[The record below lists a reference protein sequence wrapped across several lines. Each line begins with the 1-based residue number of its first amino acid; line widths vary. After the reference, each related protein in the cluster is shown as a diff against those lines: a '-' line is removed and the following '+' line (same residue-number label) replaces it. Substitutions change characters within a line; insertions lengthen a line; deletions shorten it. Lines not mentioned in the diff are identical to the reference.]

1 MALSTNA
8 TTKVTQLYVAMFG
21 RAPDME
27 GLNFWGGAL
36 DAGQSVAQV
45 AQAMFG
51 TTPARAYF
59 PEGST
64 SQQIVQSFY
73 VNVLGRQPDAGGLEF
88 WVARLDA
95 LKAAGNTNAVGQLVT
110 EIVNIVTNYTGNDSA
125 GLASAQ
131 LFANKIEVANFWAA
145 ENGGADNATKPIA
158 LVTADPA
165 SVNQVKAQIL
175 NGFGDIVANTTF
187 TLKEVVVEGQA
198 GTPPVTAMYWG
209 YNPNSTENDN
219 STEGPS
225 DGGVP
230 VAEMLKFLTTITGL
244 DLHELGLIDDDGVGP
259 FDNVTNLTISNALS
273 MSNSAENAQST
284 SGSGG
289 NDNSGQS
296 PSLQI
301 EYADG
306 TFREFNIEAQIA
318 ESYFKFLN
326 DLLFDSEGNS
336 RLYEKV
342 IVPGT
347 SGSSDSLAPI
357 KLTPSVNNGGTFEQG
372 YTTAGDDLIVAGR
385 LELLHGAYIDG
396 GAGRNVLEVD
406 AKGEFAQ
413 PVELLNIQ
421 EVRVHNLPNF
431 YTVDNGEYVD
441 GDPAH
446 GYLDN
451 SAYPYLSGSGSRDS
465 FLDLSRATSI
475 EKLVVTEGNAI
486 GLDIPGS
493 ELGDLT
499 IVGVRNGATLR
510 LEGGFER
517 DVTVH
522 YGQGLTGPLTVE
534 LLLGQVTGKLN
545 FVHNTDALHLVS
557 LGGVA
562 NSFGSEDIGGRL
574 TNLKISGDAALY
586 INGDLDN
593 SFQDETPVT
602 IDASANTKGVD
613 LKLTNSE
620 KVTFIGSAG
629 NDSFKVSTD
638 DAVDVVG
645 AGNSDD
651 SVTIVGGAG
660 NNHFEVDS
668 TTINVTVAD
677 GQNNIELE
685 GQFATVVAGNGN
697 NTVVVDEDAAFE
709 TISVTVG
716 NGNNAINTDDSET
729 VNIVAGNGKNV
740 ISSVR
745 GESVTIEAGN
755 GGNNITVSAEEIS
768 ITTGTGNDTITVSGM
783 GGTDIGGDAN
793 TTALLNIDTGAG
805 NNTVVLGRD
814 LTQQVQF
821 GITALEGSS
830 ITGDN
835 ITLRVENLSD
845 LRAAQLDGIT
855 RVVLNYDI
863 STPINSNV
871 QGYDLDPVL
880 TLTDTQFLA
889 IGAANFAVQG
899 AVFSNYAQIKII
911 VTSSTSL
918 TALGVDSL
926 PRNLD
931 LQLELQ
937 DGVTLTMTA
946 QQLHTKVAPNGITLD
961 GDNNTDAANGKV
973 IITGGGVNFDPF
985 NNSDTIKT
993 NIDGT
998 VYYGGS
1004 LSDDFKVDG
1013 KWYNVTVKSLV
1024 NGWDRPADVP
1034 AEVVITLDST
1044 GTAPLEQGAFSSWH
1058 TNLAIV
1064 GDQDI
1069 NFTGDIQLGMQK
1081 VGATM
1086 VPTNPFTID
1095 FSELEGVVNNFVV
1108 DNFELLAQ
1116 GGGIFGNSNNG
1127 YASEVHISLA
1137 KDTSGDDKGF
1147 DEADAQ
1153 SLVSTGVTKYVVTT
1167 IDGPTANGSAG
1178 NTATV
1183 KLCDTVQ
1190 DLEVFALRGNYNDTL
1205 VVQDAAWGLV
1215 FELQGGGT
1223 AKSEGPTGTS
1233 NVGSLIANY
1242 EWEHA
1247 DAVVNIVHS
1256 VAGDVR
1262 PIHVEKI
1269 DIDNADTLSIDVAG
1283 SAVIDTLVTQDATSL
1298 DVDATGNVAFVDSL
1312 ALGTLDTI
1320 DASGVVGTFAATLSG
1335 AASGDDDF
1343 SFEGSTGGSSLTLLG
1358 FAADNGAADGTTTTI
1373 DGGVG
1378 GVTLT
1383 IGNGTAAGNDTVDLS
1398 AATLTNVSA
1407 VVLTQ
1412 GSSLTLTIA
1421 QAGVIGAAGFSTPGT
1436 DTATLNL
1443 TNLDS
1448 TLFVR
1453 PAFASDITVAVVSI
1467 APLPEVTLNAGTN
1480 LTGISGLAVH
1490 EGTTLNL
1497 TAAQF
1502 QQLTGNGTIS
1512 LIANPAITA
1521 DTVINITG
1529 LTAADVA
1536 AGFSLADV
1544 AGALVV
1550 NLQLAESVDLS
1561 AANLTGVDSITFGDG
1576 VTLTLGDVQ
1585 QADGVDI
1592 VGGANSVL
1600 KFTDTAAGAFESID
1614 ASGFDVTELHML
1626 NVLVDN
1632 RNIDLLFS
1640 GLAQSITKVIYNDLG
1655 WVEGVTQTVAITAGT
1670 TVPGFVVFNKPEDSV
1685 EIRNFVLNLQGGT
1698 EINGNLRLSS
1708 SIKDGDLIQTHLQS
1722 VVINSTGT
1730 GANLLTGSTANVI
1743 DGDITSQGTGNQ
1755 GTYTSVDNNLLN
1767 ITINA
1772 EQALTVTGEV
1782 VFESVTGDDAVTAND
1797 DDAAIAEL
1805 TVNGTASVNLGGLNT
1820 QDDDVDGLVV
1830 TNAGTG
1836 TLSVTVD
1843 GSAIDQDVAGG
1854 NNDALSFL
1862 GGNIQLTI
1870 VNGVN
1875 LSDDVITGVSKIT
1888 LTDATTTVLTLT
1900 QAQFGTLGAA
1910 NLVATNTNAGQIS
1923 TLNLVAFGTA
1933 PFDATTVDADI
1944 NVGTLT
1950 LVPGT
1955 VTLDPATNLTG
1966 VDAIIVQ
1973 DGGVLNLT
1981 AAQFQ
1986 QLQGAGAINAANA
1999 LHNFTVNITGLTQA
2013 DVNAGFSLAAIGT
2026 LGNATITLTLAEDV
2040 NLIGADTDPTA
2051 NDNTTV
2057 LGNLDDLTVILAAG
2071 QTIGLGNETQADGL
2085 NVNGG
2090 ANSTIV
2096 FQYAPHTTYPGQ
2108 IDASGYNVTTLKALA
2123 AGFTTGGN
2131 SNVEYSIDDLPSSVE
2146 LRLYEDPA
2154 DLGFLDPTFRRVVIE
2169 EGITTPTGLIFSDWD
2184 AGDEVRTLH
2193 LTLAGDVVLNGS
2205 LSIPTR
2211 TDKDG
2216 SLTQRYFDALTI
2228 VSEGAKTNTINGNI
2242 NTATVLAGP
2251 NTSNN
2256 NLLSVTIEA
2265 TQNLVLT
2272 GAGTGLGNV
2281 VFSYNPAS
2289 NLPAAAQVA
2298 NFVIEG
2304 SANVTVDALDVSDGD
2319 IAALAVA
2326 NNGSGVL
2333 TVTGGSPA
2341 IFDNVA
2347 GPVGNAGA
2355 NLETLTFSG
2364 TGDIVIGDANL
2375 VSSPYGIDLG
2385 NLSTIDA
2392 SGLTGNLS
2400 LGEIKNIDSAD
2411 FSFIAGTGVTKVTL
2425 STDSL
2430 DSTGVDTTPGNTDD
2444 TAGWSFDFSNA
2455 AAGSE
2460 LHLANLGA
2468 LTAGSK
2474 LTIDMGAN
2482 GTLYIDGPGTV
2493 DLSDLVLDINQVQA
2507 IVLADGVTLQLT
2519 AAQANG
2525 LDIIAGPDTG
2535 TAGITAKVN
2544 IVDLTND
2551 TDPDNPVDA
2560 FDLSGIAQNIA
2571 GTITFKAGVNDVT
2584 LDKATD
2590 LGFFSVTLDTLTD
2603 DTSVLTGQTIRFQN
2617 VAQAERVVIAA
2628 NDATPA
2634 TGNSSNVVWLFDN
2647 ITAPVNTRGYFSTG
2661 ALDPLNPYATAYTIG
2676 RLWLSEEL
2684 INNEGG
2690 DVEQLF
2696 TTLPHSI
2703 LRVDFTDITA
2713 LNVLLGSAA
2722 VNRVVELVHFTNL
2735 NDLTFSDVGLNPVE
2749 HLASLNLQLGGQ
2761 VTIGN
2766 INLNDVVGAPGYDP
2780 ATVNFTALTIESHLA
2795 QHQDHYLAT
2804 EAYVNDNDGVDEVGE
2819 FARPNA
2825 INTIGNISVGAGLD
2839 LLTVNIDTLDVA
2851 AAGVDPNGGAAINIG
2866 TITYGARTPA
2876 TPAVLTATLD
2886 VTGDNDVTIAS
2897 VVVTDA
2903 DITGPVVVDL
2913 TGFTASLT
2921 APGTSPAIVLGAHV
2935 EQLTFKN
2942 GGAAA
2947 GTVNLG
2953 SADVAN
2959 PNAGISGAG
2968 LSKIDAANF
2977 GGTLNLGI
2985 LALID
2990 GTNDDSTPVATPLN
3004 NDGLV
3009 PAFELTA
3016 GTGVTTAT
3024 LGKDPDSANVPT
3036 LAAGSEWV
3044 FDYTVATGAS
3054 RLTITDEVVFGTP
3067 ALPGDPLPKLTLKNV
3082 DLVIQGDV
3090 DLTGVDLSGVNA
3102 NSDIFVPAGNTLTMT
3117 YAQAAALLGGV
3128 DIMGEGT
3135 VKLVGEVDTDA
3146 AVTLDV
3152 SHIRTVGVDLSGL
3165 TNAGVIVP
3173 QANPVTVALTAAGA
3187 LNDAVPQVAVGF
3199 HFTGSG
3205 FNDAVTGSNLDDILD
3220 GAAGNDSLTGGTGND
3235 TFNVTAGTDAITD
3248 LVADGTQDDVLVVS
3262 VGATA
3267 NATVAVEFTATADT
3281 VNSGTANLSTDADGA
3296 TIDVSLAGGSFN
3308 LLGGLGADILI
3319 GSEQADVIV
3328 GGGNDQAANVFDTLT
3343 GNGGADVFRFTI
3355 NTSTPQTLTA
3365 ETVADGA
3372 PNAVGVDWER
3382 VDVTLGASAPGT
3394 ITIPYSVNGA
3404 AIPAS
3409 VTVNLLGAETQADVA
3424 SAIAAAFITAGF
3436 STALVNG
3443 GTSVEVRGANGNSL
3457 SLGLYDAG
3465 TTGTTGATGDATTN
3479 TDVAQVTRVQLGHD
3493 AAIVPGETYSLSL
3506 TLIGTAT
3513 AIQLSYTAEFGD
3525 GYAQV
3530 TQGLEDAINA
3540 LGLGA
3545 ISAANGTDG
3554 TDYWLDITDV
3564 VENNGGFTVTGSS
3577 LGGFDGSSASDTN
3590 ADLWNSSDV
3599 IVDFLSGTDKVDFQ
3613 GLVAGSA
3620 ANYAEAA
3627 QVADYAT
3634 ALTDAG
3640 TALNGTVR
3648 YYLTSVLDIDVGTAG
3663 NQTTGVLFF
3672 DADADGVVDGAVR
3685 LTGVSEANFAYTDI
3699 TASPVPVI

>member
-1 MALSTNA
+1 MAISTNA

-21 RAPDME
+21 RAPDTE
-27 GLNFWGGAL
+27 GLDFWGRAL
-36 DAGQSVAQV
+36 DGGQSVAQV

-59 PEGST
+59 PEGSS

-73 VNVLGRQPDAGGLEF
+73 VNVLGRQPDADGLTF

-95 LKAAGNTNAVGQLVT
+95 LKATGNANAVGQLVT
-110 EIVNIVTNYTGNDSA
+110 EIVNIVANYQGNDPA

-145 ENGGADNATKPIA
+145 ENGNVLDSAKPIA
-158 LVTADPA
+158 LVNSDPA

-198 GTPPVTAMYWG
+198 GTPPVTAVYWG

-219 STEGPS
+219 STEGPN

-230 VAEMLKFLTTITGL
+230 IAELVKFLTTITGL
-244 DLHELGLIDDDGVGP
+244 DLAELGLVDDDGVGP
-259 FDNVTNLTISNALS
+259 FDNVTNLSLS
-273 MSNSAENAQST
+273 MVGNADDDST
-284 SGSGG
+284 
-289 NDNSGQS
+289 
-296 PSLQI
+296 LTI
-301 EYADG
+301 TFADG
-306 TFREFNIEAQIA
+306 TSVNAEVQLGEA
-318 ESYFKFLN
+318 YFKFLN

-342 IVPGT
+342 LVEGT
-347 SGSSDSLAPI
+347 SGSNDSLAPI
-357 KLTPSVNNGGTFEQG
+357 KLTPSVNNGGTVEQG

-396 GAGRNVLEVD
+396 GAGYNTLEVD
-406 AKGEFAQ
+406 AKGTYAQ
-413 PVELLNIQ
+413 PLAVLNVQEIQ
-421 EVRVHNLPNF
+421 VQNLPNV
-431 YTVDNGEYVD
+431 YND
-441 GDPAH
+441 GTG
-446 GYLDN
+446 GYLGDSN
-451 SAYPYLSGSGSRDS
+451 YPYLGSGSGSADS
-465 FLDLSRATSI
+465 VLDLSRAVDI
-475 EKLVVTEGNAI
+475 ERLVVTEGSGTGVA
-486 GLDIPGS
+486 
-493 ELGDLT
+493 LGDLT

-510 LEGGFER
+510 LEGGFTQ
-517 DVTVH
+517 DVNVH

-534 LLLGQVTGKLN
+534 LLLGQVTGNLN

-574 TNLKISGDAALY
+574 TNLKISGDAALF
-586 INGDLDN
+586 INGDLDG
-593 SFQDETPVT
+593 SFQDETPVA

-613 LKLTNSE
+613 LTLTGSE
-620 KVTFIGSAG
+620 KVTFIGSQG
-629 NDSFKVSTD
+629 NDRFQVSTSD
-638 DAVDVVG
+638 DSSDVVG
-645 AGNSDD
+645 ADGNDD
-651 SVTIVGGAG
+651 TVTIIGGAG
-660 NNHFEVDS
+660 NNHFEASS
-668 TTINVTVAD
+668 TTIDISVAD
-677 GQNNIELE
+677 GNNNIELE

-697 NTVVVDEDAAFE
+697 NTVYVDQDAEFE
-709 TISVTVG
+709 TIAVTVG
-716 NGNNAINTDDSET
+716 NGNNTVNTDDSDVVT
-729 VNIVAGNGKNV
+729 ITAGNGKNV

-755 GGNNITVSAEEIS
+755 GGNTVTVSADEIS
-768 ITTGTGNDTITVSGM
+768 VTTGSGNDTITVSGM
-783 GGTDIGGDAN
+783 LANDDIGGGDNVGGDGN

-814 LTQQVQF
+814 LSEQVQF

-830 ITGDN
+830 ITGEN
-835 ITLRVENLSD
+835 ITLRVENQSD
-845 LRAAQLDGIT
+845 LRAAELSGIEN
-855 RVVLNYDI
+855 VVLNYDL
-863 STPINSNV
+863 SSPVSGQPGNHA
-871 QGYDLDPVL
+871 LAPVL

-889 IGAANFAVQG
+889 IGAENFAVQG
-899 AVFSNYAQIKII
+899 AIFSSYAQVKII
-911 VTSSTSL
+911 VTQTTSL

-926 PRNLD
+926 PRNID
-931 LQLELQ
+931 LQLEVQ

-961 GDNNTDAANGKV
+961 GDNNTDVGNGKV
-973 IITGGGVNFDPF
+973 IITGGGADFDPF
-985 NNSDTIKT
+985 NHNDTVKT
-993 NIDGT
+993 IIGGT

-1004 LSDDFKVDG
+1004 LSDDFMSGG

-1044 GTAPLEQGAFSSWH
+1044 GAAPLEQGAFSSWH
-1058 TNLAIV
+1058 TNLEIV

-1069 NFTGDIQLGMQK
+1069 NFTGAFQLGMDLG
-1081 VGATM
+1081 VA
-1086 VPTNPFTID
+1086 TNPFTID
-1095 FSELEGVVNNFVV
+1095 YSQLEGVLNNFTV
-1108 DNFELLAQ
+1108 DNFELLGQ
-1116 GGGIFGNSNNG
+1116 GGGIYGNGNNG
-1127 YASEVHISLA
+1127 YQSEVLIQIA
-1137 KDTSGDDKGF
+1137 NDEDDDVGF
-1147 DEADAQ
+1147 DEPDSQ
-1153 SLVSTGVTKYVVTT
+1153 SLVSQGVSKYTVVV
-1167 IDGPTANGSAG
+1167 IDGPTANGAPG
-1178 NTATV
+1178 NTATI
-1183 KLCDTVQ
+1183 KLCDTAQ
-1190 DLEVFALRGNYNDTL
+1190 DIEVFALRGNYNDTL
-1205 VVQDAAWGLV
+1205 NIVDAAWGLV

-1223 AKSEGPTGTS
+1223 AKAEGPTGTS
-1233 NVGSLIANY
+1233 NVGTLVANY

-1262 PIHVEKI
+1262 PIHVEGI
-1269 DIDNADTLSIDVAG
+1269 SISNADTLAINVAG
-1283 SAVIDTLVTQDATSL
+1283 TAIIDTLTTNAAESL
-1298 DVDATGNVAFVDSL
+1298 TVDATGSVTLVDTL

-1320 DASGVVGTFAATLSG
+1320 DASGVVGAFAATLSG
-1335 AASGDDDF
+1335 AVSGDDDF
-1343 SFEGSTGGSSLTLLG
+1343 SFTGSEGGSSLTLIG
-1358 FAADNGAADGTTTTI
+1358 FAADTGAADGTTTTI

-1383 IGNGTAAGNDTVDLS
+1383 IGNGTASGSDVVGLD
-1398 AATLTNVSA
+1398 AATLTNVTA

-1412 GSSLTLTIA
+1412 GSELTLTVA
-1421 QAGVIGAAGFSTPGT
+1421 QAGVLGAASFSTPGT
-1436 DTATLNL
+1436 ATATLNL
-1443 TNLDS
+1443 TNLDD

-1453 PAFASDITVAVVSI
+1453 PAFASDITVGVVSV
-1467 APLPEVTLNAGTN
+1467 APLPMVTLNAGTD
-1480 LTGISGLAVH
+1480 LTGIASLAVH

-1521 DTVINITG
+1521 GTVINITG
-1529 LTAADVA
+1529 LTAADIA
-1536 AGFSLADV
+1536 GGFSLGDV
-1544 AGALVV
+1544 AGDLIV

-1561 AANLTGVDSITFGDG
+1561 AANLTGVDSISFGDG
-1576 VTLTLGDVQ
+1576 MTLTLGDVQ
-1585 QADGVDI
+1585 QADGVAI

-1600 KFTDTAAGAFESID
+1600 KFTDTASGAFESID

-1626 NVLVDN
+1626 NVLVDG

-1640 GLAQSITKVIYNDLG
+1640 GLVQSITKVIYNDLG

-1698 EINGNLRLSS
+1698 EIDGNLRLSS
-1708 SIKDGDLIQTHLQS
+1708 SNKDGDLIQTHLQS

-1730 GANLLTGSTANVI
+1730 GTNLLTGSTANVI
-1743 DGDITSQGTGNQ
+1743 AGDITSQGTGNQ

-1772 EQALTVTGEV
+1772 EQALVVEGEV

-1805 TVNGTASVNLGGLNT
+1805 TVNGTANVTLGGVNT

-1836 TLSVTVD
+1836 TLSVTVNGAD
-1843 GSAIDQDVAGG
+1843 IDQDVAGG

-1875 LSDDVITGVSKIT
+1875 LSDDVITGVSQIT
-1888 LTDATTTVLTLT
+1888 LTDANATVLTLT

-1910 NLVATNTNAGQIS
+1910 NLVATNTNVAEIS
-1923 TLNLVAFGTA
+1923 TLNLVAFGSD

-1986 QLQGAGAINAANA
+1986 QLQAAGSINAADA

-2040 NLIGADTDPTA
+2040 NLIGADTDPTP
-2051 NDNTTV
+2051 NDNTTL

-2071 QTIGLGNETQADGL
+2071 QTIGLGNETQSDGL

-2096 FQYAPHTTYPGQ
+2096 FQYAPHTTFPGQ

-2193 LTLAGDVVLNGS
+2193 LTLEGDVVLNGS

-2228 VSEGAKTNTINGNI
+2228 VSEGADTNTINGNI
-2242 NTATVLAGP
+2242 NTATVLGGP
-2251 NTSNN
+2251 NSSNN

-2265 TQNLVLT
+2265 AQNLVLT

-2289 NLPAAAQVA
+2289 NLAPAAQVA
-2298 NFVIEG
+2298 NFAIEG

-2326 NNGSGVL
+2326 NNGTGVL

-2347 GPVGNAGA
+2347 GPVGDAGA

-2375 VSSPYGIDLG
+2375 VSSPWGITLE

-2400 LGEIKNIDSAD
+2400 LGEIKGIDSAD
-2411 FSFIAGTGVTKVTL
+2411 FSFTSGTGVTTVTL

-2430 DSTGVDTTPGNTDD
+2430 NSTGVDATPGTTDD
-2444 TAGWSFDFSNA
+2444 TAGWSFDFTGA

-2460 LHLANLGA
+2460 FHLVNLGA

-2474 LTIDMGAN
+2474 LNINMGAN
-2482 GTLYIDGPGTV
+2482 GTLYIDSSM
-2493 DLSDLVLDINQVQA
+2493 DLSDLDLDITQVQA
-2507 IVLADGVTLQLT
+2507 IVLADGATLTLT

-2535 TAGITAKVN
+2535 AAGITAQVN

-2571 GTITFKAGVNDVT
+2571 GTITFASGVNDVT
-2584 LDKATD
+2584 LDKATN
-2590 LGFFSVTLDTLTD
+2590 LGFFSVTLDTLVD

-2628 NDATPA
+2628 GDATPA

-2647 ITAPVNTRGYFSTG
+2647 ITAPVDTRGYFSTG
-2661 ALDPLNPYATAYTIG
+2661 LLDPQNPYATAYTIG
-2676 RLWLSEEL
+2676 RLWLSEDL

-2780 ATVNFTALTIESHLA
+2780 ATVNFTALTIESRLA

-2804 EAYVNDNDGVDEVGE
+2804 EAYVNDNDGIDEVGE

-2825 INTIGNISVGAGLD
+2825 INTIGDISVGAGLD
-2839 LLTVNIDTLDVA
+2839 LLVVNINTLDVA
-2851 AAGVDPNGGAAINIG
+2851 AGGTDPTGGAAIDIG

-2876 TPAVLTATLD
+2876 VPAVLTAELN
-2886 VTGDNDVTIAS
+2886 VTGDNDITIAS

-2903 DITGPVVVDL
+2903 DITGPVAVDL
-2913 TGFTASLT
+2913 TGFTATLT
-2921 APGTSPAIVLGAHV
+2921 APGASPAFVLGDHIEA
-2935 EQLTFKN
+2935 LTFEN

-2953 SADVAN
+2953 SDDVGN
-2959 PNAGISGAG
+2959 PNAGVSGAG
-2968 LSKIDAANF
+2968 LSEIDASGF

-2990 GTNDDSTPVATPLN
+2990 GTNDDSTPVVSPLD

-3009 PAFELTA
+3009 PAFTLTA
-3016 GTGVTTAT
+3016 GTGITTAT

-3044 FDYTVATGAS
+3044 IDYTTAAADS
-3054 RLTITDEVVFGTP
+3054 RFTITDDVVFGAP
-3067 ALPGDPLPKLTLKNV
+3067 ALPGDPLPTLTLINV
-3082 DLVIQGDV
+3082 DLYIQGDV
-3090 DLTGVDLSGVNA
+3090 DLTGVDLNEDAASH
-3102 NSDIFVPAGNTLTMT
+3102 IYVPAGNTLTLSVE
-3117 YAQAAALLGGV
+3117 QALALLATV
-3128 DIMGEGT
+3128 TGEGT
-3135 VKLVGEVDTDA
+3135 VKVVGNAD
-3146 AVTLDV
+3146 DV
-3152 SHIRTVGVDLSGL
+3152 NGVLLGAKLQTVNVDLSGVTL
-3165 TNAGVIVP
+3165 TDVDGVDGDATDDMLEFTNVG
-3173 QANPVTVALTAAGA
+3173 AEDDNGDPVAQNL
-3187 LNDAVPQVAVGF
+3187 
-3199 HFTGSG
+3199 TGSANNDVFTLSN
-3205 FNDAVTGSNLDDILD
+3205 FNDTVTGGAGDDTY
-3220 GAAGNDSLTGGTGND
+3220 TGGTGYY
-3235 TFNVTAGTDAITD
+3235 TYNVDAGTDTITELFSD
-3248 LVADGTQDDVLVVS
+3248 DTPVTGGADVLVVS
-3262 VGATA
+3262 TGATA
-3267 NATVAVEFTATADT
+3267 EATVATEFVATADT
-3281 VNSGTANLSTDADGA
+3281 VNNGTANLSTDADGA
-3296 TIDVSLAGGSFN
+3296 TIDVSAATGANGFN
-3308 LLGGLGADILI
+3308 LLGDVAADFLI
-3319 GSEQADVIV
+3319 GSGMADVIE
-3328 GGGNDQAANVFDTLT
+3328 GGGNDQAATVFDTLT
-3343 GNGGADVFRFTI
+3343 GNGGADIFRFTTS
-3355 NTSTPQTLTA
+3355 TSTPQGLTV
-3365 ETVADGA
+3365 EEVADGA
-3372 PNAVGVDWER
+3372 PNAAGVDWER
-3382 VDVTLGASAPGT
+3382 VVVTGPVVAAAGT
-3394 ITIPYSVNGA
+3394 ITIPYAVNGA
-3404 AIPAS
+3404 AIPATIT
-3409 VTVNLLGAETQADVA
+3409 VTLMGGEDEN
-3424 SAIAAAFITAGF
+3424 AIAAAISNAFIAAGLNTTV
-3436 STALVNG
+3436 SGAE
-3443 GTSVEVRGANGNSL
+3443 VEVRGANGNSL
-3457 SLGLYDAG
+3457 TLGLYDAG
-3465 TTGTTGATGDATTN
+3465 ATGAAGNTGNSVTN
-3479 TDVAQVTRVQLGHD
+3479 PDVAQITRVQLSHD

-3525 GYAQV
+3525 DYADV

-3540 LGLGA
+3540 LGGGA

-3554 TDYWLDITDV
+3554 TDFWLDITDV
-3564 VENNGGFTVTGSS
+3564 VPNNGGFTVVGSS
-3577 LGGFDGSSASDTN
+3577 TGGFDGSSASDTN

-3627 QVADYAT
+3627 EVADYAT
-3634 ALTDAG
+3634 ALADAN
-3640 TALNGTVR
+3640 TAMNGTVR
-3648 YYLTSVLDIDVGTAG
+3648 YYLTSVTDVGDGSAS
-3663 NQTTGVLFF
+3663 GVLFF

-3685 LTGVSEANFAYTDI
+3685 LTGVSEASFAFGDI
-3699 TASPVPVI
+3699 TASVAP

>member
-1 MALSTNA
+1 MC
-8 TTKVTQLYVAMFG
+8 
-21 RAPDME
+21 RRCRP
-27 GLNFWGGAL
+27 GA
-36 DAGQSVAQV
+36 SV
-45 AQAMFG
+45 G
-51 TTPARAYF
+51 TRRTPA
-59 PEGST
+59 S
-64 SQQIVQSFY
+64 
-73 VNVLGRQPDAGGLEF
+73 
-88 WVARLDA
+88 
-95 LKAAGNTNAVGQLVT
+95 AGNGRWQYS
-110 EIVNIVTNYTGNDSA
+110 I
-125 GLASAQ
+125 
-131 LFANKIEVANFWAA
+131 
-145 ENGGADNATKPIA
+145 
-158 LVTADPA
+158 
-165 SVNQVKAQIL
+165 
-175 NGFGDIVANTTF
+175 
-187 TLKEVVVEGQA
+187 
-198 GTPPVTAMYWG
+198 
-209 YNPNSTENDN
+209 
-219 STEGPS
+219 
-225 DGGVP
+225 
-230 VAEMLKFLTTITGL
+230 
-244 DLHELGLIDDDGVGP
+244 
-259 FDNVTNLTISNALS
+259 
-273 MSNSAENAQST
+273 
-284 SGSGG
+284 
-289 NDNSGQS
+289 
-296 PSLQI
+296 
-301 EYADG
+301 
-306 TFREFNIEAQIA
+306 
-318 ESYFKFLN
+318 
-326 DLLFDSEGNS
+326 
-336 RLYEKV
+336 
-342 IVPGT
+342 
-347 SGSSDSLAPI
+347 
-357 KLTPSVNNGGTFEQG
+357 NNGGTLEQG

-385 LELLHGAYIDG
+385 LDLLHGAYIDG
-396 GAGRNVLEVD
+396 GAGRNTLEVD
-406 AKGEFAQ
+406 AKGTYAQ
-413 PVELLNIQ
+413 PLAVLNVQ
-421 EVRVHNLPNF
+421 EIHVQNLPNV
-431 YTVDNGEYVD
+431 YND
-441 GDPAH
+441 GTG
-446 GYLDN
+446 GYLGDSN
-451 SAYPYLSGSGSRDS
+451 YPYLGNGSGSTDS
-465 FLDLSRATSI
+465 VLDLSRAVDI
-475 EKLVVTEGNAI
+475 DRLVVTEGNGTGVA
-486 GLDIPGS
+486 
-493 ELGDLT
+493 LGDLT

-510 LEGGFER
+510 LEGGFTQ
-517 DVTVH
+517 DVNVH

-534 LLLGQVTGKLN
+534 LLLGQVTGNLN

-574 TNLKISGDAALY
+574 TNLKISGDAALF
-586 INGDLDN
+586 INGDLDG
-593 SFQDETPVT
+593 SFQDETPIT

-613 LKLTNSE
+613 LRLTNSE

-638 DAVDVVG
+638 DGTDVVG
-645 AGNSDD
+645 AGNNDD
-651 SVTIVGGAG
+651 SVTIIGGAG
-660 NNHFEVDS
+660 NNHFEANS
-668 TTINVTVAD
+668 TTINVSVAD
-677 GQNNIELE
+677 GNNNIELE

-697 NTVVVDEDAAFE
+697 NTVAVDQDAALE
-709 TISVTVG
+709 TIAVTVG

-729 VNIVAGNGKNV
+729 VTITAGNGKNV

-745 GESVTIEAGN
+745 GESVTIEAGD
-755 GGNNITVSAEEIS
+755 GGNSITASAEALS
-768 ITTGTGNDTITVSGM
+768 ITTGSGNDTITVSGM
-783 GGTDIGGDAN
+783 GDTDIGGDAN

-805 NNTVVLGRD
+805 TNTVVLGRD
-814 LTQQVQF
+814 LTQQIQF

-830 ITGDN
+830 ITGEN

-845 LRAAQLDGIT
+845 LRAAELSGIEN
-855 RVVLNYDI
+855 VVLNYDI
-863 STPINSNV
+863 SNPINSNV
-871 QGYDLDPVL
+871 GGYDLAPVL

-889 IGAANFAVQG
+889 IGAENFAVQG
-899 AVFSNYAQIKII
+899 AIFSNYAQVKII
-911 VTSSTSL
+911 VTQTTSL

-926 PRNLD
+926 PRNID
-931 LQLELQ
+931 LQLEVQ

-961 GDNNTDAANGKV
+961 SDNNTDVGNGKV
-973 IITGGGVNFDPF
+973 VITGGGADFDPF
-985 NNSDTIKT
+985 NHNDTVKT
-993 NIDGT
+993 IIGGT

-1004 LSDDFKVDG
+1004 LSDDFMSGG

-1044 GTAPLEQGAFSSWH
+1044 GTAALEQGAFSSWH
-1058 TNLAIV
+1058 TNLEII

-1069 NFTGDIQLGMQK
+1069 NFTGDFQLGMLQ
-1081 VGATM
+1081 GE
-1086 VPTNPFTID
+1086 PTNPFTID
-1095 FSELEGVVNNFVV
+1095 YSQLEGVLNNFTV
-1108 DNFELLAQ
+1108 DNFELLGQ
-1116 GGGIFGNSNNG
+1116 GGGIYGNGNNG
-1127 YASEVHISLA
+1127 YQSEVLISIA
-1137 KDTSGDDKGF
+1137 EDDDDGVGF
-1147 DEADAQ
+1147 DEPDAQ
-1153 SLVSTGVTKYVVTT
+1153 SLVSQGVSKYTVVT
-1167 IDGPTANGSAG
+1167 IDGPTANGSTG
-1178 NTATV
+1178 NTATI
-1183 KLCDTVQ
+1183 KLCDTAQ
-1190 DLEVFALRGNYNDTL
+1190 DIEVFALRGNYNDTL
-1205 VVQDAAWGLV
+1205 NIVDAAWGLV

-1223 AKSEGPTGTS
+1223 AKAEGPTGTS
-1233 NVGSLIANY
+1233 NVGTLVANY
-1242 EWEHA
+1242 EWAGA
-1247 DAVVNIVHS
+1247 DAVVNIVHAN
-1256 VAGDVR
+1256 AGDVR
-1262 PIHVEKI
+1262 PIHVEGI
-1269 DIDNADTLSIDVAG
+1269 SISNADTLAINVAG
-1283 SAVIDTLVTQDATSL
+1283 TAIIDTLTTNAAESL
-1298 DVDATGNVAFVDSL
+1298 TVDATGSVTLVDAL

-1358 FAADNGAADGTTTTI
+1358 FAADTGAADGTTTTI

-1383 IGNGTAAGNDTVDLS
+1383 IGNGTATGNDTVDLS
-1398 AATLTNVSA
+1398 AATLTNVTA

-1412 GSSLTLTIA
+1412 GSALTLSIA

-1436 DTATLNL
+1436 DTATLSL
-1443 TNLDS
+1443 TNLDD

-1453 PAFASDITVAVVSI
+1453 PAFASDITVGVVSV
-1467 APLPEVTLNAGTN
+1467 APLPTVTLNAGTD
-1480 LTGISGLAVH
+1480 LTGIASLAVH

-1502 QQLTGNGTIS
+1502 QQLTGNGTII
-1512 LIANPAITA
+1512 LTANPAITA

-1529 LTAADVA
+1529 LTAADIA
-1536 AGFSLADV
+1536 GGFSLGSV
-1544 AGALVV
+1544 AGDLIV

-1585 QADGVDI
+1585 QADGVAI

-1626 NVLVDN
+1626 NVLVDD

-1640 GLAQSITKVIYNDLG
+1640 GLVQSITKVIYNDLG
-1655 WVEGVTQTVAITAGT
+1655 WVEGVTQTVNITAGT

-1698 EINGNLRLSS
+1698 EVDGNLRLSS
-1708 SIKDGDLIQTHLQS
+1708 SIKDGELIQTHLQS

-1730 GANLLTGSTANVI
+1730 GTNLLTGSTANVI
-1743 DGDITSQGTGNQ
+1743 AGDITSQGTGNQ
-1755 GTYTSVDNNLLN
+1755 AGLYTSVDNNLLN

-1772 EQALTVTGEV
+1772 EQALVVEGEV

-1805 TVNGTASVNLGGLNT
+1805 TVNGTANVTLGGVNT

-1836 TLSVTVD
+1836 TLSVTVN
-1843 GSAIDQDVAGG
+1843 GSDIDQDVAGG

-1875 LSDDVITGVSKIT
+1875 LSDDVITGVSQIT
-1888 LTDATTTVLTLT
+1888 LTDANTTVLTLT

-1910 NLVATNTNAGQIS
+1910 NLVATNTNAGEIS
-1923 TLNLVAFGTA
+1923 TLNLVAFGSD

-1986 QLQGAGAINAANA
+1986 QLQGAGAINAANV

-2040 NLIGADTDPTA
+2040 NLIGADTDPTP
-2051 NDNTTV
+2051 NDNTTL

-2071 QTIGLGNETQADGL
+2071 QTIGLGNELQSDGL

-2096 FQYAPHTTYPGQ
+2096 FQYAPHTTFPGQ

-2169 EGITTPTGLIFSDWD
+2169 EGITTPTGLIFNDWD

-2193 LTLAGDVVLNGS
+2193 LTLEGDVVLNGS

-2228 VSEGAKTNTINGNI
+2228 VSEGTDTNTINGNI
-2242 NTATVLAGP
+2242 NTATVLGGS

-2256 NLLSVTIEA
+2256 NLLSVAIEA
-2265 TQNLVLT
+2265 AQNLVIT
-2272 GAGTGLGNV
+2272 GAGGGLGNV

-2289 NLPAAAQVA
+2289 NLAPAAQVA
-2298 NFVIEG
+2298 NFAIEG

-2326 NNGSGVL
+2326 NNGTGVL
-2333 TVTGGSPA
+2333 TVTGASPA

-2347 GPVGNAGA
+2347 GPVGDVGA

-2375 VSSPYGIDLG
+2375 VSSPWGISLA
-2385 NLSTIDA
+2385 NLTTIDA

-2400 LGEIKNIDSAD
+2400 LGEIKDIDSAD
-2411 FSFIAGTGVTKVTL
+2411 FSFTAGTGVTTVTL

-2430 DSTGVDTTPGNTDD
+2430 NSTGVDATPGTTDD
-2444 TAGWSFDFSNA
+2444 TAGWSFDFTGA

-2460 LHLANLGA
+2460 LHLVNLGA

-2474 LTIDMGAN
+2474 LNIDMGAN
-2482 GTLYIDGPGTV
+2482 GTLYIDSSM
-2493 DLSDLVLDINQVQA
+2493 DLSDLDLDITQVQA
-2507 IVLADGVTLQLT
+2507 IVLADGAVLTLT

-2535 TAGITAKVN
+2535 GAGITAQVN

-2571 GTITFKAGVNDVT
+2571 GTITFAAGVNDVT
-2584 LDKATD
+2584 LDKATN
-2590 LGFFSVTLDTLTD
+2590 LGFFSVTLDTLVD

-2628 NDATPA
+2628 GDATPA

-2647 ITAPVNTRGYFSTG
+2647 ITAPVDTRGYFSTG
-2661 ALDPLNPYATAYTIG
+2661 LLDPLNPYATAYTIG
-2676 RLWLSEEL
+2676 RLWLSEDL

-2766 INLNDVVGAPGYDP
+2766 IHLNDVVGAPGYDP
-2780 ATVNFTALTIESHLA
+2780 ATVNFTALTIESRLA

-2804 EAYVNDNDGVDEVGE
+2804 EAYVNDNDGIDEVGE

-2825 INTIGNISVGAGLD
+2825 INTIGDISVGAGLD
-2839 LLTVNIDTLDVA
+2839 LLVVNINTLDVA
-2851 AAGVDPNGGAAINIG
+2851 AGGVDANGGAAIDIG

-2876 TPAVLTATLD
+2876 VPAVLTAELN
-2886 VTGDNDVTIAS
+2886 VTGDNDITIAS

-2903 DITGPVVVDL
+2903 DITGPVAVDL
-2913 TGFTASLT
+2913 TGFTATLV
-2921 APGTSPAIVLGAHV
+2921 APGASPAFVLGDHIEA
-2935 EQLTFKN
+2935 LTFDN
-2942 GGAAA
+2942 GGVAA

-2953 SADVAN
+2953 SDDVGN
-2959 PNAGISGAG
+2959 PNAGVSGAG
-2968 LSKIDAANF
+2968 LSSIDASGF

-2990 GTNDDSTPVATPLN
+2990 GTNDDSTPLTPA

-3016 GTGVTTAT
+3016 GTGITTAT

-3036 LAAGSEWV
+3036 LAAGSEWII
-3044 FDYTVATGAS
+3044 DYTNAAADS

-3067 ALPGDPLPKLTLKNV
+3067 ALPGDPLPALTLLNV
-3082 DLVIQGDV
+3082 DLFIQGDV
-3090 DLTGVDLSGVNA
+3090 DLTGVDLSGSDA
-3102 NSDIFVPAGNTLTMT
+3102 NSAIFVPAGNTLTISVD
-3117 YAQAAALLGGV
+3117 QALELAGLSIV
-3128 DIMGEGT
+3128 ITGEGT
-3135 VKLVGEVDTDA
+3135 VKVVGNADDVVA
-3146 AVTLDV
+3146 ATLGAMLQTVT
-3152 SHIRTVGVDLSGL
+3152 VDLSGVTL
-3165 TNAGVIVP
+3165 TILDEGDGTTDDDLLQFQNVGAVNDLGDPVAQNLIGS
-3173 QANPVTVALTAAGA
+3173 AN
-3187 LNDAVPQVAVGF
+3187 NDLFLLSNG
-3199 HFTGSG
+3199 
-3205 FNDAVTGSNLDDILD
+3205 NDTVTG
-3220 GAAGNDSLTGGTGND
+3220 GAGNDTYTGGTGYY
-3235 TFNVTAGTDAITD
+3235 TYNVDAGTDTVTELYSDTD
-3248 LVADGTQDDVLVVS
+3248 GLGGNDGNDVLVVS
-3262 VGATA
+3262 AGATA
-3267 NATVAVEFTATADT
+3267 NATVLTEFVATADT
-3281 VNSGTANLSTDADGA
+3281 ANSGTANLSTDADGA
-3296 TIDVSLAGGSFN
+3296 TIDMTLASGPNGYN
-3308 LLGGLGADILI
+3308 LLGGVGADELI
-3319 GSEQADVIV
+3319 GSNQVDVIE
-3328 GGGNDQAANVFDTLT
+3328 GGGNDQAAGVFDVLT
-3343 GNGGADVFRFTI
+3343 GNGGADVFRFSTA
-3355 NTSTPQTLTA
+3355 TSTPQGLTV

-3382 VDVTLGASAPGT
+3382 VVVTGPVIAAAGT
-3394 ITIPYSVNGA
+3394 ITIPYAVNGA
-3404 AIPAS
+3404 AIPATIT
-3409 VTVNLLGAETQADVA
+3409 VTLIGGEDEN
-3424 SAIAAAFITAGF
+3424 AIAAAISNAFIAAG
-3436 STALVNG
+3436 LN
-3443 GTSVEVRGANGNSL
+3443 TSVSGAEVEVRGANGNSL

-3465 TTGTTGATGDATTN
+3465 TTGAAGNTGNSVTN
-3479 TDVAQVTRVQLGHD
+3479 ADVAQVTRVQLSHD

-3513 AIQLSYTAEFGD
+3513 AIQLSYTAEAGD
-3525 GYAQV
+3525 GYAEV

-3545 ISAANGTDG
+3545 ISAANGDDTVDF
-3554 TDYWLDITDV
+3554 WLDITDV
-3564 VENNGGFTVTGSS
+3564 VANNGGFTVVGSS
-3577 LGGFDGSSASDTN
+3577 TGGFDGSSASDTN
-3590 ADLWNSSDV
+3590 ADLWDSSDV
-3599 IVDFLSGTDKVDFQ
+3599 IEDFVSGTDKVDFQ
-3613 GLVAGSA
+3613 GLVAGSL

-3627 QVADYAT
+3627 EVADYAT
-3634 ALTDAG
+3634 ALADAN
-3640 TALNGTVR
+3640 TAMNGTVR
-3648 YYLTSVLDIDVGTAG
+3648 YYLTSTVDMVAADG
-3663 NQTTGVLFF
+3663 NGSGVLFF

-3685 LTGVSEANFAYTDI
+3685 LTGVSEANFAFADI
-3699 TASPVPVI
+3699 TASVAP